1 MNGKRLRAVFLLF
14 CFALL
19 GGCGYELV
27 GGKGIYNGEIISLN
41 VPVFANETFEP
52 RVPEFFTEAF
62 SMELAGSGLFQINT
76 AGADATLKGTITSIG
91 TGPAAISA
99 VGQTVEKTVTA
110 TIGLTL
116 TRQDKVVKRWTFGDS
131 EVYDASS
138 INVEDFNRRAA
149 LERIAARIARRFHS
163 QLLAVY

>member
-1 MNGKRLRAVFLLF
+1 MNGKRLRAVLLLF
-14 CFALL
+14 CFALVS
-19 GGCGYELV
+19 GCGYELV
-27 GGKGIYNGEIISLN
+27 RDKGVYNGQIISLN

-62 SMELAGSGLFQINT
+62 SMELAGSGLFRINE
-76 AGADATLKGTITSIG
+76 AGADATLQGTIRNMT
-91 TGPAAISA
+91 TGPAALTA
-99 VGQTVEKTVTA
+99 AGQTLEKAVTA

-116 TRQDKVVKRWTFGDS
+116 TRQDKVLKRWTFGDS
-131 EVYDASS
+131 EVYDASN
-138 INVEDFNRRAA
+138 INAEDFNRRAA